1 MPGRTTDGKIKH
13 HLFVLPIDEQTTRGF
28 FLFYFSGLKV
38 PLLNIDIPHKVLQ
51 RVLDVAKELHIRPLL
66 GEDGVAVE
74 AEQQGYNTYYDEP
87 LAELNPAVNHFQQL
101 TIRKWEEYLAETAH
115 KKVAKVG

>member
-1 MPGRTTDGKIKH
+1 M
-13 HLFVLPIDEQTTRGF
+13 F
-28 FLFYFSGLKV
+28 
-38 PLLNIDIPHKVLQ
+38 
-51 RVLDVAKELHIRPLL
+51 DVVKELHIRPLFA
-66 GEDGVAVE
+66 EDGVAVE

-87 LAELNPAVNHFQQL
+87 LAELNPDVNHFQQL